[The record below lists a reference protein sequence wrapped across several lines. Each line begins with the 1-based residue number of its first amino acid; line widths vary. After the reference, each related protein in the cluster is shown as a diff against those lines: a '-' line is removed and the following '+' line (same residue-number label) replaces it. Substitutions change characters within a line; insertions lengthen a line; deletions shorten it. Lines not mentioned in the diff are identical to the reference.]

1 MKRSLLLLSLVGLAA
16 GAGLFIAR
24 RASPPPP
31 PPVTLAQATPAAGMG
46 VGALGRVEPRSRIR
60 KLNQPGGMAVT
71 RLLRLHVAEGDE
83 VREGQLL
90 AEFADSPLKDA
101 EVMRAEANLAE
112 QRAALERV
120 RAGGRPS
127 EIAAQRAR
135 IASLTAQEEIARR
148 DASRTDRLVPSGAG
162 AEAVAERNRFTTI
175 RATAER
181 SLAEADLI
189 TLSGPRPED
198 VALAEARVSSA
209 EALLHKA
216 IADSG
221 LSRVHAPI
229 AGTILKIFARPGDQ
243 VNSADGLLEMADLT
257 AIDVV
262 ADVYET
268 DIPRLTTGMAAEVI
282 VPGENRRFAATLREI
297 GLTVRRTVQAG
308 TDPVAAVDAR
318 TVEVRLTLGE
328 EGRTLLARR
337 SNMQVQVALRPVG
350 TAQLRP
356 VGGAELRPV
365 GGAELR
371 PVGGAELRPA
381 GEARPPGVA
390 ALR

>member
-1 MKRSLLLLSLVGLAA
+1 MKRSLLLLVLVGLAA

-24 RASPPPP
+24 RGATPPAPI
-31 PPVTLAQATPAAGMG
+31 VLAQAPAAPGAGALG

-71 RLLRLHVAEGDE
+71 RLLRLHVSEGDE

-90 AEFADSPLKDA
+90 AEFADAPVKDA
-101 EVMRAEANLAE
+101 EVMRAEASLAE
-112 QRAALERV
+112 SRASLDRV
-120 RAGGRPS
+120 RAGGRRS
-127 EIAAQRAR
+127 EIDAQRAR
-135 IASLTAQEEIARR
+135 IASLVAQEEIARR

-162 AEAVAERNRFTTI
+162 AEAVAERNRFATI

-181 SLAEADLI
+181 ALAEADLV
-189 TLSGPRPED
+189 TLSGPRSED

-216 IADSG
+216 IADAG

-229 AGTILKIFARPGDQ
+229 TGTILRIFARPGDQ
-243 VNSADGLLEMADLT
+243 VNNTDGLLELADLT
-257 AIDVV
+257 AMDVV

-268 DIPRLTTGMAAEVI
+268 DIPRLAVGMAGEVI
-282 VPGENRRFAATLREI
+282 VPGESRRYAATLREI

-328 EGRTLLARR
+328 EGRALLARR

-350 TAQLRP
+350 TAA
-356 VGGAELRPV
+356 VA
-365 GGAELR
+365 
-371 PVGGAELRPA
+371 RPA
-381 GEARPPGVA
+381 EAPAPR
-390 ALR
+390 